1 MTYKYF
7 LTLDDA
13 MNAIQRE
20 NAVQAAK
27 RDFYNITLRK
37 TKNGKY
43 AVIIGG

>member
-13 MNAIQRE
+13 LNAIQRE
-20 NAVQAAK
+20 NAIQAAK

-37 TKNGKY
+37 TKNGNY

>member
-13 MNAIQRE
+13 MRAIARE
-20 NAVQAAK
+20 NAIHNAK
-27 RDFYNITLRK
+27 NNFYNITLRK
-37 TKNGKY
+37 TKNGRY

>member
-13 MNAIQRE
+13 MHAIQRE
-20 NAVQAAK
+20 NAIQAAK
-27 RDFYNITLRK
+27 HEFYNITLRK

>member
-7 LTLDDA
+7 ATLEEA
-13 MNAIQRE
+13 TKAIQRE
-20 NAVQAAK
+20 NAIQSARK
-27 RDFYNITLRK
+27 TFYNITLRK

>member
-13 MNAIQRE
+13 MSAIQRE
-20 NAVQAAK
+20 NAIQAAK
-27 RDFYNITLRK
+27 REFYNITLRK

>member
-7 LTLDDA
+7 LSLDDA
-13 MNAIQRE
+13 MRAIQRE

-37 TKNGKY
+37 TKTGKY

>member
-13 MNAIQRE
+13 LQAIQRE

>member
-20 NAVQAAK
+20 NAVPAAK
-27 RDFYNITLRK
+27 REFYNITLRK

>member
-1 MTYKYF
+1 MKYKYF

-13 MNAIQRE
+13 MQAIARENAIQAAR
-20 NAVQAAK
+20 NA
-27 RDFYNITLRK
+27 FYNITLRK

>member
-1 MTYKYF
+1 MTYRYY

-13 MNAIQRE
+13 LNAIQRE
-20 NAVQAAK
+20 NAIQAAK
-27 RDFYNITLRK
+27 REFYNITLRK